1 VEENYK
7 LNQLICYCFD
17 YTEEDIRKDMLAN
30 GRSMIMEEIKLA
42 RQIGG
47 CQCQIKNP
55 KGR

>member
-1 VEENYK
+1 
-7 LNQLICYCFD
+7 
-17 YTEEDIRKDMLAN
+17 MLAN

-47 CQCQIKNP
+47 CQCQIKHP